1 MRQQQD
7 SGESSDQDS
16 GPTPGERETEVDG
29 SSHSHG
35 PQCCLRKSVPARQG
49 APCWGS
55 QLQYSCMGQ
64 SWGRAWPR
72 VECWVDLDCIASG
85 SCPLTT
91 FLLDVSILKGEWS
104 STPGGH
110 HSDLWVPIALRAI
123 SPCSPSS
130 CLLCHTPLSPCLTPS
145 PSHCAPC
152 PGSSDKASFSQCCSQ
167 NADLLLFPWWILLA
181 VEV

>member
-1 MRQQQD
+1 M
-7 SGESSDQDS
+7 
-16 GPTPGERETEVDG
+16 
-29 SSHSHG
+29 
-35 PQCCLRKSVPARQG
+35 RKSVPARQG

-72 VECWVDLDCIASG
+72 VECWVDLDYIASG

-130 CLLCHTPLSPCLTPS
+130 CLLCHTPLSPASPPAPATVLHALDPPTRPASPSVVPRTLTSSSSPGGYFLQLRSEFRCQHGLPCTLKSPHPHPPS
-145 PSHCAPC
+145 PSSTAPYF
-152 PGSSDKASFSQCCSQ
+152 SF
-167 NADLLLFPWWILLA
+167 A
-181 VEV
+181 